1 MYPYYFA
8 EVRFSM
14 DTNYRSGNGAS
25 RPPMPED
32 DETLFTDISYVPRT
46 PVPPE
51 KPKPSSP
58 ESSGRSEWSSPY
70 GGRSY
75 ARAAS
80 GQDDRKTQRPNRAA
94 PVYTEMT
101 WDELRTG
108 KRADEPA
115 APARP
120 RQTSDDMPRPGQ
132 PRETPRRSAT
142 PYFGGFEQERDSMFN
157 NNQPYHTPG
166 SDNTTRREVRYVAP
180 SRPASRQRNAQRT
193 RSQQTDQ
200 QPQPSAAPQGRPS
213 AASASRRRNTGT
225 GSGTP
230 PSGGRTRSSSGRR
243 GGHIPP
249 VYLMAGFVFLALII
263 FGISRLASG
272 SSSNGVKPGNPIP
285 AVTATPF
292 SVDATEEPISAEATP
307 EVEPDYTPTPSPEP
321 SPTPAGPKAQKLGEL
336 IVPAEWGPVVP
347 ERRREVYDS
356 YFDKSCM
363 IGNSLVEGFLMWSG
377 LTNLRYIYNTGA
389 TVGGAMGTLDL
400 APLTLNPNG
409 YYSDV
414 YLMFGLNEI
423 GIDVNSFV
431 QSYKKLVDFVREHQ
445 STANIYIISVTPVT
459 KRVDEDPNEPQKMER
474 IRNFNAALKEFCED
488 QNCWYLDIY
497 SMLLDKDGYLSA
509 DYAFLEDG
517 KHFEKSGY
525 VAWAN
530 YMKTHYVD
538 SSLLTE

>member
-1 MYPYYFA
+1 
-8 EVRFSM
+8 
-14 DTNYRSGNGAS
+14 
-25 RPPMPED
+25 
-32 DETLFTDISYVPRT
+32 
-46 PVPPE
+46 
-51 KPKPSSP
+51 
-58 ESSGRSEWSSPY
+58 
-70 GGRSY
+70 
-75 ARAAS
+75 
-80 GQDDRKTQRPNRAA
+80 
-94 PVYTEMT
+94 
-101 WDELRTG
+101 
-108 KRADEPA
+108 
-115 APARP
+115 
-120 RQTSDDMPRPGQ
+120 
-132 PRETPRRSAT
+132 
-142 PYFGGFEQERDSMFN
+142 
-157 NNQPYHTPG
+157 
-166 SDNTTRREVRYVAP
+166 
-180 SRPASRQRNAQRT
+180 
-193 RSQQTDQ
+193 
-200 QPQPSAAPQGRPS
+200 
-213 AASASRRRNTGT
+213 
-225 GSGTP
+225 
-230 PSGGRTRSSSGRR
+230 
-243 GGHIPP
+243 
-249 VYLMAGFVFLALII
+249 MAGFVFLALII

-389 TVGGAMGTLDL
+389 TVGGAIGTLDL